1 MKFLDRVK
9 KFVFGDYKK
18 PNKKTKNKEV
28 KSLVDNSKTYILDQ
42 KNPKNKYNIIQLI
55 AEWGRMRGHIERLE
69 YELNKKD
76 QIIKDLLNQ
85 NKQIQIK
92 PMSKAK
98 SEILKLLKNNKLNRD
113 QFINKIIN
121 SKNIKVTSR
130 SRAYSIINE
139 LINANYIK
147 LDNANY
153 ILNNNDQNN

>member
-9 KFVFGDYKK
+9 KFVFGDDKK
-18 PNKKTKNKEV
+18 PNKKTKKKEV

-42 KNPKNKYNIIQLI
+42 KNPKSKYNVIQLI

-69 YELNKKD
+69 HELNKKD
-76 QIIKDLLNQ
+76 QIIKDLLNKD
-85 NKQIQIK
+85 KQIQNK
-92 PMSKAK
+92 PLSTTK
-98 SEILKLLKNNKLNRD
+98 SQILKLLKDHKLNRD

-121 SKNIKVTSR
+121 YKNIKVNSR

-153 ILNNNDQNN
+153 MIL